1 MNEFIAAINWIV
13 SSLLNGIFQLIC
25 TYWIMSIFTFI
36 AILKCI
42 AELVRNTREQQK
54 ERYIIMFIHAIAT
67 VLQFEPPAA
76 PTMTSLLGD
85 LGSVVTQSFTWIAS
99 VASTIT
105 TTPLLLLTTGFLC
118 LGACVGLFSRL
129 LVKC

>member
-1 MNEFIAAINWIV
+1 MNEFITAISWIV
-13 SSLLNGIFQLIC
+13 SSLLNGLFKLIC

-54 ERYIIMFIHAIAT
+54 GIYIMLINAIAT
-67 VLQFEPPAA
+67 VVQFEPPAA

-85 LGSVVTQSFTWIAS
+85 LGTVVTQSFTWIAS

-129 LVKC
+129 LVKG

>member
-1 MNEFIAAINWIV
+1 
-13 SSLLNGIFQLIC
+13 
-25 TYWIMSIFTFI
+25 
-36 AILKCI
+36 
-42 AELVRNTREQQK
+42 
-54 ERYIIMFIHAIAT
+54 MFIHAIAT

-129 LVKC
+129 LVKG